1 MQDLDFKV
9 FFISFKSR
17 IRFGIKVSETFIIKL
32 ISVGEIPKS
41 FNGKNKVSMA
51 FIIFVVPT
59 VTLKIY
65 VILHTNIHLKVIK
78 NASYKFP
85 KNKLNIPVI
94 KIKGIKKSRLVKA
107 FLNETLKLIIIIKFI
122 SNIIISN
129 IKFCVANIKNI

>member
-1 MQDLDFKV
+1 
-9 FFISFKSR
+9 
-17 IRFGIKVSETFIIKL
+17 
-32 ISVGEIPKS
+32 
-41 FNGKNKVSMA
+41 MA

-59 VTLKIY
+59 ITLKIY
-65 VILHTNIHLKVIK
+65 VILHTNINLKVIK